1 MCIHKHMC
9 LPTCKYIPTNTHS
22 QSHTHTHYDVM
33 SWLHAQHLCENQ
45 KHRVPPP
52 PAPRLPS
59 CSMWQHSQALGTFSR
74 CLLRNPRETMSPC
87 FPGICVFASTGGRWV
102 LSKSTWM
109 NTNGSGSRSG
119 SSLSSSRKEM
129 LASGSPFPPPETK
142 RTFT

>member
-1 MCIHKHMC
+1 MY
-9 LPTCKYIPTNTHS
+9 LYP
-22 QSHTHTHYDVM
+22 
-33 SWLHAQHLCENQ
+33 
-45 KHRVPPP
+45 
-52 PAPRLPS
+52 PRLPS